1 MKRRSRPEVEVGFP
15 MVGGGDRAAAFP
27 LFVQRSSTMSE
38 SPKQP
43 VKRFRAGLVTASVFK
58 HENAKDGQQIVS
70 YSVNF
75 QSRYRDKKTG
85 EWKTSAYYYAE
96 DLPRL
101 RLLLDKVYEFM
112 VLDDKGGS
120 ES

>member
-1 MKRRSRPEVEVGFP
+1 
-15 MVGGGDRAAAFP
+15 
-27 LFVQRSSTMSE
+27 MSE

-43 VKRFRAGLVTASVFK
+43 VKKLRSGRVTVSCFR
-58 HENAKDGQQIVS
+58 HENTKDGQQIVS
-70 YSVNF
+70 HSVNF

-112 VLDDKGGS
+112 VLDDKGAS